1 VLFHENYFQHNVL
14 EAGAHWADCPWRS
27 ANNVND
33 TGFPEPP
40 PYIGDK
46 RIFIAAQFYD
56 VTNPRRRELHR
67 GYIRQ
72 CLDNFTGCSNVVQL
86 TSAEYSGALEFV
98 QFWIDTV
105 AEWEKEHSRDA
116 LVALS
121 APKNVQDAILN
132 DPRRE
137 PFVDIIDIRYWS
149 YTADGNLYAPEGG
162 KHLSPRQHLRQTK
175 QKSGGFAAVVKAVR
189 EYRDRFPE
197 KAVTYYADMH
207 CPSGRDGW
215 AVLIGGGSLPN
226 VRLPEKLARS
236 VVSMV
241 PADDIV
247 EGNGVWQLANRGGDC
262 LAYVEKP
269 GNTLQV
275 NSRSAAARYR
285 VHWIDG
291 DTQEELTADTVT
303 IDQPTQLTSKAKVLW
318 LERVA
323 TD

>member
-1 VLFHENYFQHNVL
+1 
-14 EAGAHWADCPWRS
+14 
-27 ANNVND
+27 
-33 TGFPEPP
+33 
-40 PYIGDK
+40 
-46 RIFIAAQFYD
+46 
-56 VTNPRRRELHR
+56 LHR

-86 TSAEYSGALEFV
+86 TSAEYSGPLEFV
-98 QFWIDTV
+98 QFWIDTA
-105 AEWEKEHSRDA
+105 AEWEKENGRDA

-121 APKNVQDAILN
+121 APKDVQDAILN

-137 PFVDIIDIRYWS
+137 PFVDIIDIRYWA
-149 YTADGNLYAPEGG
+149 YTAEGQLYAPDGG
-162 KHLSPRQHLRQTK
+162 KHLAPRQHLRQTK

-197 KAVTYYADMH
+197 KAVTYYADIH
-207 CPSGRDGW
+207 CPSSRDGW

-226 VRLPEKLARS
+226 VRLPEKLARD

-247 EGNGVWQLANRGGDC
+247 EGNGVWQLANRDGDC

-269 GNTLQV
+269 GDTLRV
-275 NSRSAAARYR
+275 NPRSAAKRFQL
-285 VHWIDG
+285 HWIDG
-291 DTQEELTADTVT
+291 DTHEELAADTLT
-303 IDQPTQLTSKAKVLW
+303 IGQPTQLTTKAKVLW